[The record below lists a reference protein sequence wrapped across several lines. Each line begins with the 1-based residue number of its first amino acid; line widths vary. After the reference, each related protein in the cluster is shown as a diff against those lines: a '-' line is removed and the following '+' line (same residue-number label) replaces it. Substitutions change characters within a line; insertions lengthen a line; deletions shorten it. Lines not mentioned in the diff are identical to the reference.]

1 MNAAKAASRMRSRT
15 AVSSPPFWRRLDIDV
30 AIALSLTTL
39 VPYRTITSV
48 WYRMVPTHDDF
59 ARNQRSST
67 MKIEMSYLLLAFATV
82 LAPLARGQSTPPQP
96 KITGVLTILSP
107 KPGVT
112 PEQVM
117 KIMPAEIRATVP
129 LYLDGKI
136 QQWFTRGDGRGV
148 ILILNCKDVAEA
160 RALIESLPL
169 AKENLM
175 DEQFIPV
182 GPLLPLGILLRDSP
196 TNK

>member
-1 MNAAKAASRMRSRT
+1 M
-15 AVSSPPFWRRLDIDV
+15 
-30 AIALSLTTL
+30 
-39 VPYRTITSV
+39 
-48 WYRMVPTHDDF
+48 
-59 ARNQRSST
+59 Q
-67 MKIEMSYLLLAFATV
+67 IEMSTV
-82 LAPLARGQSTPPQP
+82 LAPMARSQSTPPQP
-96 KITGVLTILSP
+96 KITAVLTILAP
-107 KPGVT
+107 KSGVT

-148 ILILNCKDVAEA
+148 IFILNCKDVAEA

-169 AKENLM
+169 SKENLM

-182 GPLLPLGILLRDSP
+182 GPLLPLGILLRDSR
-196 TNK
+196 

>member
-1 MNAAKAASRMRSRT
+1 
-15 AVSSPPFWRRLDIDV
+15 
-30 AIALSLTTL
+30 
-39 VPYRTITSV
+39 
-48 WYRMVPTHDDF
+48 
-59 ARNQRSST
+59 
-67 MKIEMSYLLLAFATV
+67 MKVEIPSLLLAIATLLGPLAAGKSAPPPPKIPGV
-82 LAPLARGQSTPPQP
+82 LAM
-96 KITGVLTILSP
+96 LSP

-112 PEQVM
+112 AAQVM
-117 KIMPAEIRATVP
+117 NIIPAEIRATVP

-148 ILILNCKDVAEA
+148 IFLLNCKDVAEA

-169 AKENLM
+169 SKENLM

-182 GPLLPLGILLRDSP
+182 GPLLPLGILLRDNA

>member
-1 MNAAKAASRMRSRT
+1 MST
-15 AVSSPPFWRRLDIDV
+15 
-30 AIALSLTTL
+30 IA
-39 VPYRTITSV
+39 
-48 WYRMVPTHDDF
+48 
-59 ARNQRSST
+59 
-67 MKIEMSYLLLAFATV
+67 MSFLLLAFATV
-82 LAPLARGQSTPPQP
+82 LAPMAQGQSTPPQP
-96 KITGVLTILSP
+96 KITGVLTILTP

-112 PEQVM
+112 VEQVM

-148 ILILNCKDVAEA
+148 IFLLNCKDVAEA

-169 AKENLM
+169 SKENLV

-182 GPLLPLGILLRDSP
+182 GPLLPLGILLRDSST

>member
-1 MNAAKAASRMRSRT
+1 
-15 AVSSPPFWRRLDIDV
+15 
-30 AIALSLTTL
+30 
-39 VPYRTITSV
+39 
-48 WYRMVPTHDDF
+48 
-59 ARNQRSST
+59 
-67 MKIEMSYLLLAFATV
+67 
-82 LAPLARGQSTPPQP
+82 
-96 KITGVLTILSP
+96 
-107 KPGVT
+107 
-112 PEQVM
+112 M

-148 ILILNCKDVAEA
+148 IFLLNCKDVTDA
-160 RALIESLPL
+160 RTLIESLPL
-169 AKENLM
+169 SRENLV